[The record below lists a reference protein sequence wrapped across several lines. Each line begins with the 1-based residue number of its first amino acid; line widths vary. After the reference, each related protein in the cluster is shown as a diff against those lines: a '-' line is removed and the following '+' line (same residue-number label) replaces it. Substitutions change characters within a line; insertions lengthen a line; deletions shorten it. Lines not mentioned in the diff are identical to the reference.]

1 MVSRYFTCCRDIE
14 AMNQDSDETTISVN
28 HAVSIVVLASAIG
41 GVVGYLFTVHLV
53 ASFASKLEAVW
64 LTTVVFASVGLY
76 LWGVS
81 R

>member
-1 MVSRYFTCCRDIE
+1 MSQNLDG
-14 AMNQDSDETTISVN
+14 TTIPVN

-41 GVVGYLFTVHLV
+41 GAVGYLFTVHLV
-53 ASFASKLEAVW
+53 ASFASELEAVW
-64 LTTVVFASVGLY
+64 LTTVVFASAGLY

>member
-1 MVSRYFTCCRDIE
+1 
-14 AMNQDSDETTISVN
+14 MNQDSDETTIPVN

-53 ASFASKLEAVW
+53 TSFASELEAVW